1 MRTRH
6 RVVVL
11 SSRRVDRG
19 YLTPYDDSLEERVG
33 DEVTRRGRVP
43 GGSRESWGPE
53 ELRNGSF
60 EDE

>member
-1 MRTRH
+1 M
-6 RVVVL
+6 VVL